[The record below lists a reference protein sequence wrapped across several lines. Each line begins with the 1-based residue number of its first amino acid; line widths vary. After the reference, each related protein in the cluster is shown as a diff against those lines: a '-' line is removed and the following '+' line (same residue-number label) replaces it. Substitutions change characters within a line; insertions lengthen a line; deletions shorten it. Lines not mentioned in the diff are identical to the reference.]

1 MFRDREVWT
10 VLVGLVAANALFVHA
25 ISAGWLPMRWYNLGR
40 FALLGAVLG
49 AVVFLFRGWRAPF
62 GLLKPL
68 TVWRIQPLWFLL
80 ALAWAPLLATITLL
94 GKGFLLGTG
103 LAAVEVWPENVF
115 EYHTLRTVLI
125 GALIGE
131 IVWVGYAISRL
142 HQYTT
147 MLVAS
152 IIVGAFWAAWWM
164 PMVLLDLG
172 VVPGIPVAALFF
184 RMIGIAIMCGFIY
197 AHTKSGL
204 AVLALQFSV
213 NSTVLIFPVAPLSGG
228 IPTYMCY
235 STLYLVCSLLLYV
248 RFGPWPLW
256 PGAAALRARPA

>member
-1 MFRDREVWT
+1 MLKDREVWT
-10 VLVGLVAANALFVHA
+10 VLVCLVATNALFVHA
-25 ISAGWLPMRWYNLGR
+25 ISAGWLPMRLYNLGR

-49 AVVFLFRGWRAPF
+49 TVVFLFRGWKAPF

-68 TVWRIQPLWFLL
+68 TVWRIHPAWFLL
-80 ALAWAPLLATITLL
+80 ALAWAPLLATITLI
-94 GKGFLLGTG
+94 GKGFVSGTG
-103 LAAVEVWPENVF
+103 LAAVEVSPENLF
-115 EYHTLRTVLI
+115 QYHMLRTVLF

-131 IVWVGYAISRL
+131 IVWVGYAVSRL
-142 HQYTT
+142 HQHTT

-152 IIVGAFWAAWWM
+152 IIVGAFWAAWWL

-184 RMIGIAIMCGFIY
+184 RMVGIAIMCGFVY

-213 NSTVLIFPVAPLSGG
+213 NGTVLIFPVAPLSGG

-235 STLYLVCSLLLYV
+235 STFYMVCSLLLYV

-256 PGAAALRARPA
+256 PGGTEARARPA